1 MASISIPDEIVS
13 SNIIVNDLQIINE
26 YATLK
31 RSNDTEFQYV
41 YIYWFNDEPRVLY
54 SHSKDDGE
62 LYGPEISCPMSFIE
76 KINRLHS

>member
-1 MASISIPDEIVS
+1 MASISIPDEFVS

-31 RSNDTEFQYV
+31 RTNDTEFQYV
-41 YIYWFNDEPRVLY
+41 YIYWFNDEPRILY
-54 SHSKDDGE
+54 RHAKDDGE